1 MFLLQLHYDET
12 FFKDFFMRGDGRK
25 EDDLRLIRLKR
36 RYTKYAE
43 GSVLIECGDTRVLCT
58 ASIDSDVPAFLKKS
72 GAGWVSA
79 EYSMLPRATHTRNK
93 RDIASGRISP
103 RSSEIS
109 RLIGRSLR
117 ACIDLKTLGERQIL
131 IDCDVI
137 QADGGTRTA
146 SITGAFVAMY
156 DAVNGL
162 IKRGV
167 INKNPIKQFL
177 AAISVGIYQGVPILD
192 LNYVEDNNCDT
203 DMNLVMLEDLSV
215 VEIQGT
221 AEGNAFSRATM
232 NRMLDLGEHGIKQLI
247 LKQKQSL
254 EV

>member
-1 MFLLQLHYDET
+1 
-12 FFKDFFMRGDGRK
+12 MRSDGRK
-25 EDDLRLIRLKR
+25 DSDIRPISLKR
-36 RYTKYAE
+36 GYTKYAE
-43 GSVLIECGDTRVLCT
+43 GSVLIEFGDTRVLCT
-58 ASIDSDVPAFLKKS
+58 ASIDSDIPAFLRNS
-72 GAGWVSA
+72 GTGWVSA

-93 RDIASGRISP
+93 REATSGRVSP

-117 ACIDLKTLGERQIL
+117 ACVDLKALGDRQIL

-162 IKRGV
+162 MQQGIL
-167 INKNPIKQFL
+167 NKNPIKQFL
-177 AAISVGIYQGVPILD
+177 AAISVGIYQDMPILD
-192 LNYVEDNNCDT
+192 LNYIEDNNCDT
-203 DMNLVMLEDLSV
+203 DMNLVMLEDLSI

-221 AEGNAFSRATM
+221 AEGQAFSRTIM
-232 NRMLDLGEHGIKQLI
+232 NKMLDLGEHGIKHLI
-247 LKQKQSL
+247 YKQKESL
-254 EV
+254 GL